1 MSIVPAISSSA
12 VMIIRNADNSSQVLL
27 VRRNKRIA
35 FHGGSW
41 VFPGGKVDAVD
52 YGVDDVDELTIA
64 RRAAVRE
71 VAEETSLTVYESRL
85 KCFSHWTTPEN
96 QPKRFATWFFL
107 TQVAAGSTVEVDGSE
122 IVEYQWLSI
131 DDALRKRANN
141 EIILPPPTFVSL
153 LKLQR
158 FTESNHSLDHLDS
171 QDVERFFPR
180 VVELENGRCSL
191 YEEDA
196 GYKTLDLTAEGMKHR
211 LFMLD
216 SGWQYV
222 RDF

>member
-1 MSIVPAISSSA
+1 MSIVPAIPSSA
-12 VMIIRNADNSSQVLL
+12 VIITRDASNSSQVLL

-52 YGVDDVDELTIA
+52 YGAEDVDELTIA

-71 VAEETSLTVYESRL
+71 VAEETALTVCESHL
-85 KCFSHWTTPEN
+85 ECFSHWTTPEN

-107 TQVAAGSTVEVDGSE
+107 TQVASDNTVEVDGSE
-122 IVEYQWLSI
+122 IVEHQWLSI
-131 DDALRKRANN
+131 GDALRKRANN

-153 LKLQR
+153 VKLQR
-158 FTESNHSLDHLDS
+158 FTESNHSFDCLGS
-171 QDVERFFPR
+171 QDVERFVPR
-180 VVELENGRCSL
+180 LVELENGRCSL

-196 GYKTLDLTAEGMKHR
+196 GYKTLDLTAEGAQHR

-216 SGWQYV
+216 SGWHYV